1 MKLNE
6 LAFAHSIALVM
17 GGFYLVFYILLLLSP
32 QVFGVIF
39 NAQFL
44 GADVASLMPEASS
57 LIGFLITLASMV
69 LTGWIMGYVWAWLY
83 NQFTS

>member
-6 LAFAHSIALVM
+6 LAFAHSLALLM
-17 GGFYLVFYILLLLSP
+17 GGFYLVFYILLLLFP

-44 GADVASLMPEASS
+44 GADVASLMPEAFS
-57 LIGFLITLASMV
+57 FITLAIMV